1 MQILVEPTE
10 TGVRAQTFAP
20 WNIAVE
26 AATEQD
32 ALKGVY
38 AKITERVNQGA
49 KVIVVDEPTQAEDNP
64 LRRLAGM
71 FTESDEEFAAFQ
83 EEIRKYRRER
93 DAEDVAR
100 DI

>member
-10 TGVRAQTFAP
+10 TGIRAQTFAP

-38 AKITERVNQGA
+38 AKIAEQLNGGA
-49 KVIVVDEPTQAEDNP
+49 KVIVVDEPARSEENP
-64 LRRLAGM
+64 LRKLAGM

-83 EEIRKYRRER
+83 EEIRNYRRGR
-93 DAEDVAR
+93 DAEDAV
-100 DI
+100 